1 MHRGVTRSCFAAAA
15 LTLLVG
21 FSGCGGGDAERARL
35 AFEES
40 DGSTAMP
47 AGHPPS
53 ETTPAAR
60 PGATAADA
68 VAGLQWQPPA
78 GWSRGEERAMRV
90 ATYLLA
96 AAPGDPEGGECAVY
110 YFGAGQGGDVDA
122 NVQRWIGQFDQ
133 PDGRAS
139 ADVALTDE
147 MTVSDMRVTTV
158 EISGTYTGTMGP
170 MSGGAEAKPGYR
182 MLGAIVEG
190 PEGAVFFKLTGPQRT
205 IQAARASFDALIG
218 SVRKSR

>member
-1 MHRGVTRSCFAAAA
+1 MLLTGFA
-15 LTLLVG
+15 
-21 FSGCGGGDAERARL
+21 GCGGGDAERARL

-40 DGSTAMP
+40 DGSTALP
-47 AGHPPS
+47 AGHPPVES
-53 ETTPAAR
+53 TPAAR
-60 PGATAADA
+60 LGVTAADA
-68 VAGLQWQPPA
+68 VAGLEWQPPA
-78 GWSRGEERAMRV
+78 GWSRGEERSMRV

-96 AAPGDPEGGECAVY
+96 AAPGDPDGGECAVY

-147 MTVSDMRVTTV
+147 MTVNDLRVTTV
-158 EISGTYTGTMGP
+158 EMSGTYTGTMGP
-170 MSGGAEAKPGYR
+170 VSGGAVAKPNFQ

-190 PEGAVFFKLTGPQRT
+190 PEGAVFFKLTGPQQT
-205 IQAARASFDALIG
+205 IQAARPSFDALIG
-218 SVRKSR
+218 SVRRSP